1 VEYSSSFKYTSPN
14 VIYFINKAIKMAYNF
29 DIKGVLNDFEE
40 QLRLEIV
47 NPKVMGWAAS
57 VLRIISIKGA
67 YYNN

>member
-1 VEYSSSFKYTSPN
+1 
-14 VIYFINKAIKMAYNF
+14 MAHNF
-29 DIKGVLNDFEE
+29 DIKGILNDFEE

-57 VLRIISIKGA
+57 VLRIISIKKDV

>member
-1 VEYSSSFKYTSPN
+1 
-14 VIYFINKAIKMAYNF
+14 MAHNF
-29 DIKGVLNDFEE
+29 DIKGILNDFEE